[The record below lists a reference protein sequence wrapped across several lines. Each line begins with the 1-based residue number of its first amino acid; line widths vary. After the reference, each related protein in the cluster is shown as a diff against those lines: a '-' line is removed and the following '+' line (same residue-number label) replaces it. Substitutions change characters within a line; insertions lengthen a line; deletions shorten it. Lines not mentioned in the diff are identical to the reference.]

1 MMSKISKMYFAFV
14 KKFKEHVK
22 ISIGNLKPPKK
33 VLEQFNGLGNWGFIG
48 GGTGWAGPGEPL
60 WVGNRALS
68 LKLSKNPISYA

>member
-33 VLEQFNGLGNWGFIG
+33 VLDQFNGLGNWGFIG
-48 GGTGWAGPGEPL
+48 GGTGWAGLGEPLWAGPGEPL
-60 WVGNRALS
+60 WAYHRALS
-68 LKLSKNPISYA
+68 LVN